1 MRAPSSVVF
10 EETTAVTPLFGLFFK
25 ESSDDNEFARHT
37 LQIDERG
44 IIQKYNESA
53 VNSFGYSKEDTMGQ
67 NIKMLMPPEMAE
79 KHDGYLQRYKVFSLP
94 RIHISVSAAHTDSF
108 CSLMAAGDGR
118 KACHGPV
125 KAAASHHQGR

>member
-1 MRAPSSVVF
+1 MPAPSSLVS
-10 EETTAVTPLFGLFFK
+10 ERATAITQLFLFLRK
-25 ESSDDNEFARHT
+25 AVMLNEFPCHA

-53 VNSFGYSKEDTMGQ
+53 VKSFGYSKEETMGQ

-94 RIHISVSAAHTDSF
+94 
-108 CSLMAAGDGR
+108 
-118 KACHGPV
+118 
-125 KAAASHHQGR
+125 